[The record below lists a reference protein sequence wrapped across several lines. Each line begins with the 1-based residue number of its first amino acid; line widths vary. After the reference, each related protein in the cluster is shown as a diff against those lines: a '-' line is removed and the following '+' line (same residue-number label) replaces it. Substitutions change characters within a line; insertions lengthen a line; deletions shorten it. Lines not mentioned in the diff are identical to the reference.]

1 MVKSLG
7 DYNKEKSSSA
17 DLKNIKWSKKN
28 IQDSDKPKKKNRKKI
43 PPTNI
48 IINKNQR
55 IENTTERIFI
65 IEKESDEN
73 KSKNKIKK
81 KKFEKSS
88 VTNSKIEPG
97 FRRPG
102 R

>member
-1 MVKSLG
+1 MVRSLG
-7 DYNKEKSSSA
+7 DYNKERSSTA

-28 IQDSDKPKKKNRKKI
+28 IQDSEKTKKKNKKKI

-48 IINKNQR
+48 IPKKSTQAD
-55 IENTTERIFI
+55 EKTEKIFI
-65 IEKESDEN
+65 IENESKEE
-73 KSKNKIKK
+73 KSKKK
-81 KKFEKSS
+81 TKNKKFEKASIS
-88 VTNSKIEPG
+88 NSKVEPG